1 MPLLTKSTCYVKM
14 LKESS
19 GLGMYYFPGCFI
31 EAQSTHTLRHYLQ
44 DDCLN
49 EKMRKSNASNFSL
62 LTITSLS
69 FETIVWRMY
78 LASGFALHRDSR
90 CLKIWSSAS
99 PWAVEGEISTSSTP
113 QLFQSKF
120 FIRLYSLSM
129 KGVPGRI
136 AVQVIPSVGASSG
149 TPSKAMKRVRAIVI
163 LIKRT
168 NNNNK
173 NVMNWKQKNWKQW
186 LI

>member
-1 MPLLTKSTCYVKM
+1 
-14 LKESS
+14 
-19 GLGMYYFPGCFI
+19 
-31 EAQSTHTLRHYLQ
+31 
-44 DDCLN
+44 
-49 EKMRKSNASNFSL
+49 MRKSNASNFSL

-90 CLKIWSSAS
+90 CLKILSSAS

-136 AVQVIPSVGASSG
+136 AVQVIPSVGASFFFSFSRICVVSSG

-168 NNNNK
+168 NNNKK
-173 NVMNWKQKNWKQW
+173 NVMNWKQKNWKWW